1 HHPALSFPCAPSLE
15 AHILQHPPSPFLA
28 CGLAAL
34 ALVRATP
41 FQVNIAVS
49 FDTAVTAGPVEA
61 GNYYLVNVG
70 RNETAFAGNR
80 WRSVVTKSIP
90 STPDPLAQWK
100 VEPGAGSNEYKFF
113 NIGLGCGMSNNNGC
127 VYESCRGQPSTYVV
141 TPVQGKAD
149 TFTVHS
155 VWITGPWD
163 PHNYQDNQVC
173 YRKNVGSPD
182 QWWKFIPI

>member
-1 HHPALSFPCAPSLE
+1 MLPK
-15 AHILQHPPSPFLA
+15 FLA

-34 ALVRATP
+34 AFVRATP
-41 FQVNIAVS
+41 SQVNIAVS
-49 FDTAVTAGPVEA
+49 FDTAVTAGPVQA

-70 RNETAFAGNR
+70 RNETIFSGDR
-80 WRSVVTKSIP
+80 FHQVVTKRIP

-127 VYESCRGQPSTYVV
+127 VYESCRSQPSAYVV

-149 TFTVHS
+149 TFTPEVLIQSTKITHS
-155 VWITGPWD
+155 QYGLPNAWTAVQWD
-163 PHNYQDNQVC
+163 PYNHPDNQV
-173 YRKNVGSPD
+173 
-182 QWWKFIPI
+182 